1 MYAILMQLGINPYYF
16 QMFICPLCQVVQT
29 DLVPDGTHES
39 DHLWLAEQGSR
50 TSKAVIK
57 TSTATRSLF
66 MHIHELYE
74 CVQKYEYSYRLL
86 IGKYVSADAY
96 SLYCTYK
103 E

>member
-1 MYAILMQLGINPYYF
+1 
-16 QMFICPLCQVVQT
+16 
-29 DLVPDGTHES
+29 
-39 DHLWLAEQGSR
+39 
-50 TSKAVIK
+50 
-57 TSTATRSLF
+57 

-103 E
+103 ELIF